1 MAPTV
6 PASPFPRHPTVSCE
20 RGQRNSAPVRF
31 EKRVLVV
38 PAAGRQPDLRWLP
51 ASGRHYHAAPAPAF
65 DSVSAPAQGAVLQG
79 LMGQRRTVGAT
90 DGAIEPP
97 WMGSRRVL
105 RW

>member
-6 PASPFPRHPTVSCE
+6 PASPFPRHRTVSCE
-20 RGQRNSAPVRF
+20 RGQHISAPVRF

-38 PAAGRQPDLRWLP
+38 SAAGRQPDLARMP
-51 ASGRHYHAAPAPAF
+51 ASRRHYHAAPAPAF
-65 DSVSAPAQGAVLQG
+65 DSVSAQAQGAVLQG
-79 LMGQRRTVGAT
+79 LMGQRRTVGAM

-105 RW
+105 R